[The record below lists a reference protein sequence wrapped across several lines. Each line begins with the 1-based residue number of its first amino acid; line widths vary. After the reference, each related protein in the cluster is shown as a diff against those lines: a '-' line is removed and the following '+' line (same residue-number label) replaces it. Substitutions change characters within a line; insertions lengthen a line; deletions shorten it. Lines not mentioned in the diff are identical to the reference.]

1 MAYIQASSLAD
12 LVAGTLKHL
21 GRLNIEN
28 IAQSRQEYFAP
39 TWMRKN
45 RVTLSDGY
53 AIQFNLYNEVS
64 GNARHVGLFD
74 EDVVNIP
81 DLVKQGSVPWR
92 HVQADWAVEYRSDVL
107 MNRGASQ
114 IVNLIKL
121 RRTDAALSLIEEIES
136 KAWGAVPTT
145 TDVVSPYGVKYWI
158 VKNNT
163 TGFNGGLPGS
173 HTTVGG
179 VNLDNSPNYKNYTAQ
194 YSAVTKADLVKKM
207 RTMHRKCRFKS
218 PQGVSLK
225 EHSDAMRDNYKI
237 YTVESVISDIE
248 DLGEAQNENLGRDIA
263 SMDGGKMAFRGHPLC
278 WVPELDS
285 DTTNP
290 LYFLAHHTFKV
301 HMLKGDTFR
310 ESRNTAPHQ
319 HNIEQYFTEASYN
332 YVCFNRRANGVLATN
347 T

>member
-1 MAYIQASSLAD
+1 MPQIQASSLAD
-12 LVAGTLKHL
+12 LVAGTLEHL
-21 GRLNIEN
+21 GKLKIDN

-53 AIQFNLYNEVS
+53 AINFNLYNEVS
-64 GNARHVGLFD
+64 GNAAHIGVYD

-81 DLVKQGSVPWR
+81 NLVKTGTVPWR
-92 HVQADWAVEYRSDVL
+92 HAQSQWAIEYKTDVL
-107 MNRGASQ
+107 MNRGASK
-114 IVNLIKL
+114 IVDLIKL
-121 RRTDAALSLIEEIES
+121 RREDAALSLVEELES
-136 KAWGAVPTT
+136 KAWGDVPAT
-145 TDVVSPYGVKYWI
+145 TDVVNPYGVKYWI

-163 TGFNGGLPGS
+163 TGFNGAEPGS
-173 HTTVGG
+173 HSTVGG
-179 VNLDNSPNYKNYTAQ
+179 VTLANSPNFKNYTAQ
-194 YSAVTKADLVKKM
+194 YTNVTKADLVTKM

-218 PQGVSLK
+218 PEGVSLAAA
-225 EHSDAMRDNYKI
+225 SDMRENYKV
-237 YTVESVISDIE
+237 YTTESVISDIE
-248 DLGEAQNENLGRDIA
+248 NLGEAQNENLGRDIA
-263 SMDGGKMAFRGHPLC
+263 SMNGGSMTFRGHQIC
-278 WVPELDS
+278 WVPELDA

-310 ESRNTAPHQ
+310 ESRSTAPHQ
-319 HNIEQYFTEASYN
+319 HDIEQYFTQASYN